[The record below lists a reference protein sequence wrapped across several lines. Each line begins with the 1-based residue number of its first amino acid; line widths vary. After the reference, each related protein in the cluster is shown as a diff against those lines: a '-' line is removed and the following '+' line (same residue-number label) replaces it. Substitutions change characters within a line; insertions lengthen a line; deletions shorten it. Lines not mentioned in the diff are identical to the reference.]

1 MSYDLESEI
10 AKALVNFNE
19 EVSKEIG
26 EIVDDLADKTV
37 SKLKGAS
44 PRRTGDYADDWD
56 SKLNKRGDRV
66 IYQPKEYRIAHLLEF
81 GHARRNG
88 GRNVTAKPHIK
99 EIENEV
105 IKEFEAEIRRRIGS

>member
-1 MSYDLESEI
+1 MSYDFESEI
-10 AKALVNFNE
+10 AKALVIFNE

-44 PRRTGDYADDWD
+44 PRRTGEYADDWN

-81 GHARRNG
+81 GHAGRNG
-88 GRNVTAKPHIK
+88 GRNIEAKPHIK
-99 EIENEV
+99 KIETEV
-105 IKEFEAEIRRRIGS
+105 IKEFETEIRRRLGS